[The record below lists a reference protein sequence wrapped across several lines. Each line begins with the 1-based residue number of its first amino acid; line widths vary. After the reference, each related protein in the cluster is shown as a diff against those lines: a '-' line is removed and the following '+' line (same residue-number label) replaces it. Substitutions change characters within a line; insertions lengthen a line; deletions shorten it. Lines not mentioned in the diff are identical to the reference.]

1 MSGAGFTVAWLIGAA
16 VLCGQLAAAAAATPC
31 ALEQGSSH
39 AVARVID
46 SETLLLD
53 DGREVRL
60 IGALAPKPDVL
71 DANARDWPPAR
82 DARRMLEALIQAR
95 VVTLRTEGRQR
106 DRYGRLLA
114 QVFVDDD
121 GAEVWLQQRMI
132 LEGQA
137 RAYTLPGNTACLTA
151 LLAAEETARNQGRGL
166 WQRAP
171 YRVRSADEVDALLKL
186 AGRFAVVEGRVAGVT
201 RAQTT
206 TYINFGTDWRRDFTA
221 SLATAVVTKDADGAT
236 RVDALSGKRVRV
248 RGWIERRNGP
258 MIVLGS
264 LDEIEVLDAAA
275 EASQR

>member
-1 MSGAGFTVAWLIGAA
+1 M
-16 VLCGQLAAAAAATPC
+16 
-31 ALEQGSSH
+31 
-39 AVARVID
+39 ARIID

-53 DGREVRL
+53 DGQEVRL

-71 DANARDWPPAR
+71 DADVRDWPPAR
-82 DARRMLEALIQAR
+82 EALRALEALAQAR
-95 VVTLRTEGRQR
+95 TVTLRTEGRQR

-114 QVFVDDD
+114 QVFVGD
-121 GAEVWLQQRMI
+121 GDSLVWLQQRMI

-137 RAYTLPGNTACLTA
+137 RAYTLPGNTACLDA
-151 LLAAEETARNQGRGL
+151 LLAAEETARTAGRGL
-166 WQRAP
+166 WQHAP

-186 AGRFAVVEGRVAGVT
+186 TGRFVVVEGHVVGVT

-206 TYINFGTDWRRDFTA
+206 TYINFGPDWRRDFTA
-221 SLATAVVTKDADGAT
+221 SLATATITQSSEGTA

-264 LDEIEVLDAAA
+264 LDEIEVLDQGTAAA
-275 EASQR
+275 SSEAPSETKTPR

>member
-1 MSGAGFTVAWLIGAA
+1 MAAGLLGAVALCAQLGTGA
-16 VLCGQLAAAAAATPC
+16 LAQPC

-39 AVARVID
+39 AVARLID

-53 DGREVRL
+53 DGQDVRL

-71 DANARDWPPAR
+71 DADERDWPPAR
-82 DARRMLEALIQAR
+82 DALRTLEALVHAR
-95 VVTLRTEGRQR
+95 MVTLRTEGRQR

-114 QVFVDDD
+114 QVFVDDG

-132 LEGQA
+132 LAGQA

-151 LLAAEETARNQGRGL
+151 RLAAEETARPQGRGL

-221 SLATAVVTKDADGAT
+221 SLATAVVTKDTDGAQ

-264 LDEIEVLDAAA
+264 LDEIEVLDAAG
-275 EASQR
+275 ESSQR